1 MRLKERAEVA
11 ITTAFF
17 AGFVMLIAG
26 IVSLMVFLEFIYDDE
41 GEISVS
47 LSSAGCVV
55 VGIAMLIVVMVFNL
69 TLALLILRSAR
80 TDRARRAAYFQILF
94 PILLASFILSTP
106 MASFTPSIAFGFPL
120 LLMGAFLY
128 PYSAVVM
135 RREIKQMER
144 RNLLLVSCYK
154 CTYAFEMH
162 VEEER
167 IRCPYCGEFNMNPVM
182 AEEALEVDG
191 VVMDVPRGS

>member
-1 MRLKERAEVA
+1 VRLKERAEVA

-26 IVSLMVFLEFIYDDE
+26 IVSLTVFLEFIYDGE

-47 LSSAGCVV
+47 LGSAGCVV

-135 RREIKQMER
+135 RREVLAMEKKNVLHVR
-144 RNLLLVSCYK
+144 CAS
-154 CTYAFEMH
+154 CTYLFEMH
-162 VEEER
+162 KDEDRV
-167 IRCPYCGEFNMNPVM
+167 RCPYCGQANSNPM
-182 AEEALEVDG
+182 KAEEALEVDG